1 MTRRSLALLVG
12 LVISLVGGKFCSG
25 QTVPAEL
32 PVGSGGSYIPGG
44 ELGQTSASGEQSTRQ
59 VTPSTDPRRQK
70 FIDALFRQIGQFK
83 PTDAPKKSLDDYFV
97 LGTAEVNVRTLD
109 AGVCFEAR
117 QGQRSVAEY
126 LVDYVLAASE
136 DTFRKWHVFSR
147 HKDGYVAEQALNSV
161 RMQYDQSLA
170 YQAQLR
176 QIYAAKTMRRT

>member
-1 MTRRSLALLVG
+1 M
-12 LVISLVGGKFCSG
+12 
-25 QTVPAEL
+25 
-32 PVGSGGSYIPGG
+32 
-44 ELGQTSASGEQSTRQ
+44 GQTSASGEQPPRQ
-59 VTPSTDPRRQK
+59 VTPSTDPRRKK
-70 FIDALFRQIGQFK
+70 FIDTLFRQIGQFK
-83 PTDAPKKSLDDYFV
+83 PTDAPKKALDDYFV

-176 QIYAAKTMRRT
+176 EIYAAKTMRRT

>member
-1 MTRRSLALLVG
+1 MTRRSLALLAG
-12 LVISLVGGKFCSG
+12 IALPLLVGSLCSG
-25 QTVPAEL
+25 QTLSGEL
-32 PVGSGGSYIPGG
+32 PIGSGGSYIPGG
-44 ELGQTSASGEQSTRQ
+44 ETGQTSGSGEQPTRQ
-59 VTPSTDPRRQK
+59 VTPSTDPRRKK
-70 FIDALFRQIGQFK
+70 FIDALFRQIGQLK
-83 PTDAPKKSLDDYFV
+83 PTDAPKRSLDDFFV
-97 LGTAEVNVRTLD
+97 LGTADVNVRTLD

-147 HKDGYVAEQALNSV
+147 HKDGYVAEQALDSV

-176 QIYAAKTMRRT
+176 EIYAAKTMRRT

>member
-1 MTRRSLALLVG
+1 MTRRALALLAG
-12 LVISLVGGKFCSG
+12 FAISLIGGEFCSG

-32 PVGSGGSYIPGG
+32 PAGSGGDYTPGG
-44 ELGQTSASGEQSTRQ
+44 DSGQVNASGEQATRQ
-59 VTPSTDPRRQK
+59 VTPSTDPRRKK
-70 FIDALFRQIGQFK
+70 FIETLFRQIGQLK
-83 PTDAPKKSLDDYFV
+83 PTDSPKKSLDDYFV
-97 LGTAEVNVRTLD
+97 LGTADVNVRTLD

-126 LVDYVLAASE
+126 LVDYLLAAPE

-147 HKDGYVAEQALNSV
+147 HKDGSVAEQALNSV

-176 QIYAAKTMRRT
+176 EIYAAKTMRRT